1 MASNFKLLTHAFSNN
16 QKKGD
21 AHGMTRAYK
30 GWHRPTE
37 RVTQKMA
44 ENVYRG

>member
-21 AHGMTRAYK
+21 AHGMTRADK

-37 RVTQKMA
+37 RVTKTML
-44 ENVYRG
+44 EDVYKE